1 MLKAVNNTYP
11 RVIFLLFLEFIYIYI
26 YIYEVK
32 DSFCTYKRCFDFHIY
47 CTFVLLTTFQNVNF
61 IYKKIINKYFN
72 PILFKY

>member
-1 MLKAVNNTYP
+1 MLKAINDTYP

-26 YIYEVK
+26 YGVK

-47 CTFVLLTTFQNVNF
+47 CTFVLITTIQNVNF

>member
-11 RVIFLLFLEFIYIYI
+11 RVIFLQFLEFIYIYI

-47 CTFVLLTTFQNVNF
+47 CIFVLITTIQNVNF